1 MNAAAQLK
9 DTIEK
14 FAEKHPFEFNIA
26 NCGDLIVERD
36 HYNSCLIPQLDYV
49 EELLTKFDLPQ
60 YVNFMKTFFV
70 VRNQIADAHTRIQL
84 GNLVSTINEL
94 ILAINDSSLVNYIP
108 PERDYKGPD
117 KIDLLKEI
125 CEKLHYICGLLHDIL
140 GTYSDFFHDFDLN
153 TMRGIFTSIYSPLSF
168 INRMWEKFIK
178 IYEEFHE
185 TDRGYTNEFENL
197 ISDSIKSISTF
208 TPALKTLHGFLNTF
222 LRQVGCA
229 ILLYENMDLIFNLYK
244 EMKAEF
250 QK

>member
-9 DTIEK
+9 DAIEK

-26 NCGDLIVERD
+26 SWGDLIVDRD
-36 HYNSCLIPQLDYV
+36 HYNSCLLPQFDYI

-70 VRNQIADAHTRIQL
+70 VRNQISDAYTRIQL

-94 ILAINDSSLVNYIP
+94 ISAINDSSLVNYIP

-222 LRQVGCA
+222 LRQVRCA
-229 ILLYENMDLIFNLYK
+229 ILLYESMDLISNLYK